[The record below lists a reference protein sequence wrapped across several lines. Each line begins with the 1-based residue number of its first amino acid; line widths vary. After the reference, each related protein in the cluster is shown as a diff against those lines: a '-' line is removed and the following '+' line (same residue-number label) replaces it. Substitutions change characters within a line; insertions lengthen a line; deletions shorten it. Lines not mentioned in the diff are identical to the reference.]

1 MRTQLNAGR
10 AKPPICV
17 KFLVFCAAA
26 GAAKLGEVFSFK
38 RHAVVAPPPAQPDA
52 SGTARQRTREDA
64 FSCASHRLMS
74 IGLPS
79 LWCASI
85 GAPAQPRL

>member
-26 GAAKLGEVFSFK
+26 GAAKLGEGFLVQTHS
-38 RHAVVAPPPAQPDA
+38 VVAPPPGKTHAP
-52 SGTARQRTREDA
+52 GTARKRTREA
-64 FSCASHRLMS
+64 GLSHTHTTKEMASAALS
-74 IGLPS
+74 
-79 LWCASI
+79 
-85 GAPAQPRL
+85 GA

>member
-26 GAAKLGEVFSFK
+26 GAAKLGEGFLVQTPRRRRTASCAAGRLRDGSIADPK
-38 RHAVVAPPPAQPDA
+38 TSLSHDNTGEA
-52 SGTARQRTREDA
+52 SGCPLRR
-64 FSCASHRLMS
+64 
-74 IGLPS
+74 
-79 LWCASI
+79 ASI
-85 GAPAQPRL
+85 GAPAYSQ